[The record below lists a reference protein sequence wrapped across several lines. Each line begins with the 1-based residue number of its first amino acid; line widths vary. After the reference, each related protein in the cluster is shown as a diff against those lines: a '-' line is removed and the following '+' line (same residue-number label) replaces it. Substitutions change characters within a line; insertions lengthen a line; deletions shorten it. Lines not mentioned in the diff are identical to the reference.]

1 MRGDGTALE
10 TLTVGKLTFAL
21 DLSKP
26 LWEQVL
32 HQIRGAAAR
41 GEINPGDKIPSLREL
56 AQLLK
61 INPNTVMRAY
71 QELERDGLTESRR
84 GQGTFVTSSPEK
96 ISEVRNILAEDAVR
110 EFIVSLKALGITRVE
125 GHKLLEEA
133 SWE

>member
-1 MRGDGTALE
+1 ME
-10 TLTVGKLTFAL
+10 ILTVGRLTFSL

-41 GEINPGDKIPSLREL
+41 GELAPGDKIPSLREL
-56 AQLLK
+56 AQQLK

-84 GQGTFVTSSPEK
+84 GQGTFITSSPVK
-96 ISEVRNILAEDAVR
+96 IMEVKDLLAR
-110 EFIVSLKALGITRVE
+110 EAIGEFKLSMQSLGISKAEAGKMVE
-125 GHKLLEEA
+125 EE